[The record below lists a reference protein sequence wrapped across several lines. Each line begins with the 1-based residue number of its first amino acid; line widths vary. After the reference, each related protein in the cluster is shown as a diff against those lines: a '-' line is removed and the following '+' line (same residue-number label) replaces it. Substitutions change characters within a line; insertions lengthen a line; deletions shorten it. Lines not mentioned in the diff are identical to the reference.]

1 MQGMC
6 ADNGDRGGVIEEVYG
21 RERGIDE
28 EGGTETETI
37 KCQVFH
43 EQQRMLCLS
52 EQGGARGTGADRQ
65 SERRRVFYAVLHL
78 LAADRMEGEVC
89 WGQFPLPSEA
99 AALHGWTPFAVT
111 FVNQI
116 VAQKPETEVKISL
129 L

>member
-6 ADNGDRGGVIEEVYG
+6 ADNGDRGEVIEEVYG
-21 RERGIDE
+21 RGIDE

-52 EQGGARGTGADRQ
+52 GQDGCRGRGADRQ

-78 LAADRMEGEVC
+78 LAADRMEGEVY
-89 WGQFPLPSEA
+89 WGLEEA
-99 AALHGWTPFAVT
+99 R
-111 FVNQI
+111 Q
-116 VAQKPETEVKISL
+116 
-129 L
+129 